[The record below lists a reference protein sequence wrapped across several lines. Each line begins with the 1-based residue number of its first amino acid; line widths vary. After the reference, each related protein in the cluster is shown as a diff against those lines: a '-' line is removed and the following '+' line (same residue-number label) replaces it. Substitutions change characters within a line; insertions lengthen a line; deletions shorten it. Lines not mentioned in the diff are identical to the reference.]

1 MYFLYVEND
10 FNKYYNTIKNSKLKD
25 IIEYSLEGGKCVRSF
40 IIKHLIETL
49 SDKSINIWEP
59 IVSIELIHG
68 ASLILD
74 DLPCMDNDKIRRKKP
89 STFVKFGE
97 RQAILTSIYA
107 ISEGFKLLLN
117 GFEKLT
123 NLNIEFYNQDKNKL
137 QLIKN
142 LINEWSNLIGDNLVV
157 GQMLDLKENVEKLI
171 NRKLELPCNNVKQ
184 MIVYKTCSIFI
195 FSFLL
200 GGLFSGKDINIQEYK
215 DMGYHFGIMFQ
226 LMDDYRDQYTDEK
239 DANYILTNG
248 ILKSKQ
254 IYLDSKKEFYQLLE
268 KNNICTQELIQLV
281 NIIDKKFNL

>member
-1 MYFLYVEND
+1 MYFKYIEND

-25 IIEYSLEGGKCVRSF
+25 IIKYSLEDGKCVRSF

-49 SDKSINIWEP
+49 SNKSIDIWEP

-74 DLPCMDNDKIRRKKP
+74 DLPCMDNDKIRRNKP

-97 RQAILTSIYA
+97 REAILTSVYA
-107 ISEGFKLLLN
+107 ISEGFKLLFN

-123 NLNIEFYNQDKNKL
+123 NLNINTYKEDKQKIK
-137 QLIKN
+137 LIKN
-142 LINEWSNLIGDNLVV
+142 LINEWSTLIGDNLIV
-157 GQMLDLKENVEKLI
+157 GQMLDLKEDVENLI
-171 NRKLELPCNNVKQ
+171 NRKLDLPSNNIKQ

-226 LMDDYRDQYTDEK
+226 LMDDYKDKNTDEK

-248 ILKSKQ
+248 ILESKKV
-254 IYLDSKKEFYQLLE
+254 YLESKKELYRLLE
-268 KNNICTQELIQLV
+268 KNNIYTQELIQLV
-281 NIIDKKFNL
+281 NIIDKQFNL